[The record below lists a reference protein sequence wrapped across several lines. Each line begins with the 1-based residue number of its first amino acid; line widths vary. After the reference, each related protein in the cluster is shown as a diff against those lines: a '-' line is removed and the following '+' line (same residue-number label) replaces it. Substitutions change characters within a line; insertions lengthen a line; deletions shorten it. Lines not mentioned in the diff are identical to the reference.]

1 MKNKKKLI
9 DYTIILIFAIAIS
22 IPMLT
27 QNFNIYVDDGI
38 QHIARLM
45 GTMQSIEEGQ
55 VIPVIMS
62 NFCNGFGYS
71 WNLFYSPI
79 TAYIPLIFSIFT
91 NSFELMLKLF
101 IVLVGF
107 LSGIAMYEFVNK
119 ISHYRWAGLLSAIIY
134 MCAPYRLT
142 DMYMR
147 MAVSELTSFMFLP
160 IVFHGMYNLFNICSE
175 KETTI
180 QWKKR
185 RKNKD
190 IKEEKIDRKNKNNDI
205 KVVESDTQANATN
218 IDNDTIKL
226 KEKSNKEANTQNK
239 NTNGFDDE
247 NKRNKRKYLKNSLL
261 LTLGASGLILTHSV
275 IAMYTAI
282 ICFIFLLVNIKK
294 LKNIQVLK
302 ALAVNMLLI
311 LLITSFYTVPLLEHK
326 LATDYEV
333 FKPGRMERTDALIY
347 YKVDLLDLIYTGN
360 NTMSYE
366 MGLVSIVG
374 LVLTILAHK
383 KVDKNIRKFYW
394 FSLVTGI
401 LCVIMSLRI
410 FPFEK
415 MPSILKMLQFT
426 FRLLE
431 FSSFFFAVISGI
443 NYSLV
448 IKDFKLRDVL
458 VLGIISYLLI
468 VPLFFKF
475 NYDKQWTEEKLWP
488 AVGVNENTG
497 RVHAGCASFEY
508 LPSKAFEHLDYI
520 KTRENRV
527 YVLAEDGTYKLPI
540 SSQNALQDSL
550 QGSLQDSSEDSIQ
563 NSSKNIILENN
574 KAIIIEN
581 EKKNGTKLSFSVRK
595 IDDEEVAS
603 LNNLNTLNNLKVS
616 NGSNNSNNSSNIVET
631 EKNENQNKKKESEL
645 QDTQNGIT
653 LELPYIY
660 YLGYTVKIDTNGKIQ
675 KLETFESENGFV
687 AIRLPNSVFSTDG
700 EVDVTV
706 EYTGTAL
713 MKITYI
719 VSILSSLG
727 TGLGA
732 KIESKKYVDKK

>member
-1 MKNKKKLI
+1 MKNRKKLI

-22 IPMLT
+22 IPMLS

-71 WNLFYSPI
+71 WNFFYSPI

-119 ISHYRWAGLLSAIIY
+119 ISQNRWAGLLSAIIY

-147 MAVSELTSFMFLP
+147 MAVSELTSFIFLP

-175 KETTI
+175 E
-180 QWKKR
+180 
-185 RKNKD
+185 
-190 IKEEKIDRKNKNNDI
+190 
-205 KVVESDTQANATN
+205 TN
-218 IDNDTIKL
+218 IQD
-226 KEKSNKEANTQNK
+226 K
-239 NTNGFDDE
+239 NINGLDDE
-247 NKRNKRKYLKNSLL
+247 NKLNKRKYLKNSLL

-282 ICFIFLLVNIKK
+282 ICFIFLLINIKT
-294 LKNIQVLK
+294 LKNKQVLK
-302 ALAVNMLLI
+302 ALAINILLI

-326 LATDYEV
+326 LTTDYEV

-347 YKVDLLDLIYTGN
+347 YKVDLMNLIYTGN

-366 MGLVSIVG
+366 IGLVNIIG
-374 LVLTILAHK
+374 LVLTILVHK
-383 KVDKNIRKFYW
+383 KVDKNIRKLYW

-415 MPSILKMLQFT
+415 MPSILKMIQFT

-431 FSSFFFAVISGI
+431 FSSFFFAVITGI
-443 NYSLV
+443 NYRLV

-475 NYDKQWTEEKLWP
+475 NYDKQWTEESLWP

-527 YVLAEDGTYKLPI
+527 YVLDI
-540 SSQNALQDSL
+540 
-550 QGSLQDSSEDSIQ
+550 IQ
-563 NSSKNIILENN
+563 ENN

-581 EKKNGTKLSFSVRK
+581 EEKNGTNLSFSVRK
-595 IDDEEVAS
+595 IDDEGVA
-603 LNNLNTLNNLKVS
+603 NLNNLKVS
-616 NGSNNSNNSSNIVET
+616 NISNSSSNLAET
-631 EKNENQNKKKESEL
+631 EKNEDKDKKKESER

-660 YLGYTVKIDTNGKIQ
+660 YLGYTAETEINGKIQ

-687 AIRLPNSVFSTDG
+687 AICLPNSVFSTND
-700 EVDVTV
+700 EVTVTV
-706 EYTGTAL
+706 EYTGTTL

-719 VSILSSLG
+719 ISVLSVLGTGLFATYLSSLG
-727 TGLGA
+727 KGLKG
-732 KIESKKYVDKK
+732 KNT

>member
-1 MKNKKKLI
+1 MKNRKKLI

-22 IPMLT
+22 IPMLS

-119 ISHYRWAGLLSAIIY
+119 ISPNRWAGLLSAIIY

-147 MAVSELTSFMFLP
+147 MAVSELTSFIFLP
-160 IVFHGMYNLFNICSE
+160 IVFHGMYNVFNTCSE
-175 KETTI
+175 
-180 QWKKR
+180 
-185 RKNKD
+185 
-190 IKEEKIDRKNKNNDI
+190 NN
-205 KVVESDTQANATN
+205 Q
-218 IDNDTIKL
+218 
-226 KEKSNKEANTQNK
+226 
-239 NTNGFDDE
+239 
-247 NKRNKRKYLKNSLL
+247 NKRKYLKNSLL

-282 ICFIFLLVNIKK
+282 ICFIFLLINIKT
-294 LKNIQVLK
+294 LKNKQVLK
-302 ALAVNMLLI
+302 ALAINILLI

-326 LATDYEV
+326 LTTDYEV

-347 YKVDLLDLIYTGN
+347 YKVDLMNLIYTGN

-366 MGLVSIVG
+366 IGLVSIIG
-374 LVLTILAHK
+374 LVLTILTHK
-383 KVDKNIRKFYW
+383 KVDKNIRKLYW

-415 MPSILKMLQFT
+415 MPSILKMIQFT

-431 FSSFFFAVISGI
+431 FSSFFFAVITGI

-475 NYDKQWTEEKLWP
+475 NYDKQWTEESLWP

-527 YVLAEDGTYKLPI
+527 YVLDI
-540 SSQNALQDSL
+540 
-550 QGSLQDSSEDSIQ
+550 IQ
-563 NSSKNIILENN
+563 ENN

-581 EKKNGTKLSFSVRK
+581 EEKNGTKLSFNVRK
-595 IDDEEVAS
+595 IDDEEV
-603 LNNLNTLNNLKVS
+603 NTLNNLKVS
-616 NGSNNSNNSSNIVET
+616 NISNSSSNLAET
-631 EKNENQNKKKESEL
+631 EKNENKDKKKESER

-660 YLGYTVKIDTNGKIQ
+660 YLGYTAETEINGKIQ

-687 AIRLPNSVFSTDG
+687 AICLPSSVFSTNDG
-700 EVDVTV
+700 VTVTV
-706 EYTGTAL
+706 EYTGTTL

-719 VSILSSLG
+719 ISILSVLGTGLFATYLSSLG
-727 TGLGA
+727 KGLKG
-732 KIESKKYVDKK
+732 KNT

>member
-1 MKNKKKLI
+1 MKNKKRLI

-22 IPMLT
+22 IPMLS

-91 NSFELMLKLF
+91 NSFELMLKIF

-119 ISHYRWAGLLSAIIY
+119 ISKNRWAGLLSAIIY

-147 MAVSELTSFMFLP
+147 MAVSELTSFIFLP
-160 IVFHGMYNLFNICSE
+160 IVFHGMYNVFNTCSE
-175 KETTI
+175 
-180 QWKKR
+180 
-185 RKNKD
+185 
-190 IKEEKIDRKNKNNDI
+190 NN
-205 KVVESDTQANATN
+205 Q
-218 IDNDTIKL
+218 
-226 KEKSNKEANTQNK
+226 
-239 NTNGFDDE
+239 
-247 NKRNKRKYLKNSLL
+247 NKRKYLKNSLL

-282 ICFIFLLVNIKK
+282 ICFIFLLINIKT
-294 LKNIQVLK
+294 LKNKQVLK
-302 ALAVNMLLI
+302 ALAINILLI

-326 LATDYEV
+326 LTTDYEV

-360 NTMSYE
+360 NSMSYE
-366 MGLVSIVG
+366 IGLVSIIG
-374 LVLTILAHK
+374 LVLTILTHK
-383 KVDKNIRKFYW
+383 KVDKNIRKLYW

-415 MPSILKMLQFT
+415 MPSILKMIQFT

-431 FSSFFFAVISGI
+431 FSSFFFAVITGI

-475 NYDKQWTEEKLWP
+475 NYDKQWTEESLWP

-527 YVLAEDGTYKLPI
+527 YVLDI
-540 SSQNALQDSL
+540 
-550 QGSLQDSSEDSIQ
+550 IQ
-563 NSSKNIILENN
+563 ENN

-581 EKKNGTKLSFSVRK
+581 EEKNGTKLSFNVRK
-595 IDDEEVAS
+595 IDDEGVA
-603 LNNLNTLNNLKVS
+603 NLNNLKVS
-616 NGSNNSNNSSNIVET
+616 NISNSSSNLAET
-631 EKNENQNKKKESEL
+631 EKNENKDKKKESER

-660 YLGYTVKIDTNGKIQ
+660 YLGYTAETEINGKIQ

-687 AIRLPNSVFSTDG
+687 AICLPSSVFSTNDG
-700 EVDVTV
+700 VTVTV
-706 EYTGTAL
+706 EYTGTTL

-719 VSILSSLG
+719 ISILSVLVTGLFATYLSSLG
-727 TGLGA
+727 KGLNG
-732 KIESKKYVDKK
+732 KNT